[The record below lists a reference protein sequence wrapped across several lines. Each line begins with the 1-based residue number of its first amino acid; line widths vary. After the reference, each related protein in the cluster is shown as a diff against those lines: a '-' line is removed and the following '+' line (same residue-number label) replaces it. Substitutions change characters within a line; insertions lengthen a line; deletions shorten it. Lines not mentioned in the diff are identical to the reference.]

1 MSKVC
6 SGCGRNID
14 RDFVYCPWCGEK
26 RMGRTQDFF
35 DMVYS
40 RYSTVRQEQRNR
52 QFNAAKQRLNELEQ
66 ELNVL
71 VLSAE
76 LHK

>member
-1 MSKVC
+1 
-6 SGCGRNID
+6 
-14 RDFVYCPWCGEK
+14 
-26 RMGRTQDFF
+26 MGRTQDFF

>member
-1 MSKVC
+1 MTKVC

-40 RYSTVRQEQRNR
+40 RYSTV
-52 QFNAAKQRLNELEQ
+52 NAAKQRLNELEQ